1 VRGMTFKMK
10 LLTSQPLSEVA
21 GRHRDR
27 NAWVRHI
34 LMPEVPDLDGYLA
47 HSLPSGHTR

>member
-1 VRGMTFKMK
+1 VRGMTFKKK
-10 LLTSQPLSEVA
+10 LLTI
-21 GRHRDR
+21 HRDR

-47 HSLPSGHTR
+47 DSMPSGHTR